1 MSLRFLCSVSVD
13 MLIYDKN
20 VILLLRFLCERIY
33 YFIFMKSSAEI
44 KKIAK
49 ETISLEVDAISKLQ
63 NRIDDDFVN
72 VINLILNTKGRL
84 IVVGIGK
91 SANIANKM
99 VATFNSTGQPA
110 IFVHAADA
118 IHGDL
123 GNIQSGDVVICIS
136 KSGNTPE
143 IKALLP
149 FIKNMGNAVIALT
162 GNMDSFLAKESDYTL
177 DVSVEKEA
185 CPNNLAPTSST
196 TAQLVMGD
204 ALAVS
209 LLACKDFTDK
219 DFARF
224 HPGGTLGKRLYLK
237 LTDILSSESN
247 PIVSS
252 ESSINEVIIEISKK
266 RLGATAVVDNDILSG
281 IITDGDLR
289 RMLREGKDFA
299 DLKAK
304 DIMNIS
310 PKTIAVDSL
319 AFDALE
325 IIERNN
331 ISQLVV
337 VDGSKYVGIVH
348 LHEIIK
354 EGVV

>member
-1 MSLRFLCSVSVD
+1 
-13 MLIYDKN
+13 
-20 VILLLRFLCERIY
+20 
-33 YFIFMKSSAEI
+33 MKSSTEI
-44 KKIAK
+44 KNIAK
-49 ETISLEVDAISKLQ
+49 ETIKLEIDAIKKLEGS
-63 NRIDDDFVN
+63 IDDDFVK
-72 VINLILNTKGRL
+72 VIELILKAKGRL
-84 IVVGIGK
+84 IVAGIGK

-110 IFVHAADA
+110 VFLHAADA

-123 GNIQSGDVVICIS
+123 GNILKDDIVICIS

-162 GNMDSFLAKESDYTL
+162 GNINSFLAKEANYTL

-204 ALAVS
+204 ALAVT
-209 LLACKDFTDK
+209 LLACKNFTDK

-224 HPGGTLGKRLYLK
+224 HPGGTLGKRLFLK
-237 LTDILSSESN
+237 LSDILHENSSPQVSN
-247 PIVSS
+247 
-252 ESSINEVIIEISKK
+252 EATINEVIMEISKK
-266 RLGATAVVDNDILSG
+266 RVGATAVIKDSSLQG

-289 RMLREGKDFA
+289 RMLEKQSNFEN
-299 DLKAK
+299 LKAK
-304 DIMNIS
+304 DIMCEA
-310 PKTIAVDSL
+310 PKYMQKEAL
-319 AFDALE
+319 AYDALE
-325 IIERNN
+325 LMEKNN

-337 VDGSKYVGIVH
+337 MDGQQYKGIVH
-348 LHEIIK
+348 IHEIIK

>member
-1 MSLRFLCSVSVD
+1 
-13 MLIYDKN
+13 
-20 VILLLRFLCERIY
+20 
-33 YFIFMKSSAEI
+33 MKSSAEI

-49 ETISLEVDAISKLQ
+49 ETILLEVDAISKLQ
-63 NRIDDDFVN
+63 NRIEDDFVN
-72 VINLILNTKGRL
+72 VINLILNAKGRL

-143 IKALLP
+143 ITALLP
-149 FIKNMGNAVIALT
+149 LIKNMGNSIVALV
-162 GNMDSFLAKESDYTL
+162 GNMKSFLAKESDFTL

-204 ALAVS
+204 AIAVS

-237 LTDILSSESN
+237 ISDILSAENN
-247 PIVSS
+247 PTVRV
-252 ESSINEVIIEISKK
+252 EASINEVIIEISNK
-266 RLGATAVVDNDILSG
+266 RLGATAVIDNDELKG

-289 RMLREGKDFA
+289 RMLENGASFT
-299 DLKAK
+299 DLKAN
-304 DIMNIS
+304 DIMS
-310 PKTIAVDSL
+310 EYPKTILNNTLVY
-319 AFDALE
+319 DALQLME
-325 IIERNN
+325 ASN

-337 VDGSKYVGIVH
+337 MDSYSSKYVGIVH
-348 LHEIIK
+348 LHDILK

>member
-1 MSLRFLCSVSVD
+1 
-13 MLIYDKN
+13 
-20 VILLLRFLCERIY
+20 
-33 YFIFMKSSAEI
+33 MKSSTEI

-49 ETISLEVDAISKLQ
+49 ETIALEAEEIKRLERAINDNFVKV
-63 NRIDDDFVN
+63 ID
-72 VINLILNTKGRL
+72 LILNAKGRL
-84 IVVGIGK
+84 IVAGIGK

-110 IFVHAADA
+110 VFLHAADA

-123 GNIQSGDVVICIS
+123 GNIQKEDVVICIS

-149 FIKNMGNAVIALT
+149 FIKNMGNAIIALT
-162 GNMDSFLAKESDYTL
+162 GNMDSFLAKEANFAL

-204 ALAVS
+204 ALAVA
-209 LLACKDFTDK
+209 LLACKNFTDK

-237 LTDILSSESN
+237 LADILNENST
-247 PIVSS
+247 PQVVRGDT
-252 ESSINEVIIEISKK
+252 INEVIIEISKK
-266 RLGATAVVDNDILSG
+266 RLGATAVIDNGKLAG
-281 IITDGDLR
+281 VITDGDLR
-289 RMLREGKDFA
+289 RMLEKKTNFEN
-299 DLKAK
+299 LQAK
-304 DIMNIS
+304 DIMCAQ
-310 PKTIAVDSL
+310 PKIIQI
-319 AFDALE
+319 DALAYDALQMME
-325 IIERNN
+325 KHN

-337 VDGSKYVGIVH
+337 MDRLQYKGIIH
-348 LHEIIK
+348 IHEIIK

>member
-1 MSLRFLCSVSVD
+1 MSNKSQIKEYAVQAVNDELEAIGNLP
-13 MLIYDKN
+13 L
-20 VILLLRFLCERIY
+20 
-33 YFIFMKSSAEI
+33 FI
-44 KKIAK
+44 
-49 ETISLEVDAISKLQ
+49 T
-63 NRIDDDFVN
+63 DDFTSAVESISN
-72 VINLILNTKGRL
+72 ASGRL
-84 IVVGIGK
+84 IVTGIGK
-91 SANIANKM
+91 SAIIAQKI
-99 VATFNSTGQPA
+99 VATMNSTGQPS
-110 IFVHAADA
+110 IFMHAADA

-123 GNIQSGDVVICIS
+123 GTILDDDVVICIS

-237 LTDILSSESN
+237 ISDILSAENN
-247 PIVSS
+247 PTVRV
-252 ESSINEVIIEISKK
+252 EASINEVIIEISNK
-266 RLGATAVVDNDILSG
+266 RLGATAVIDNDELKG

-289 RMLREGKDFA
+289 RMLENGASFT
-299 DLKAK
+299 DLKAN
-304 DIMNIS
+304 DIMS
-310 PKTIAVDSL
+310 EYPKTILNNTLVY
-319 AFDALE
+319 DALQLME
-325 IIERNN
+325 ASN

-337 VDGSKYVGIVH
+337 MDSYSSKYVGIVH
-348 LHEIIK
+348 LHDILK
-354 EGVV
+354 EGI

>member
-1 MSLRFLCSVSVD
+1 
-13 MLIYDKN
+13 
-20 VILLLRFLCERIY
+20 
-33 YFIFMKSSAEI
+33 MKSSAEI

-49 ETISLEVDAISKLQ
+49 ETISLEVAAISKLQ

-72 VINLILNTKGRL
+72 VINLILNAKGRL

-123 GNIQSGDVVICIS
+123 GNVQSGDVVICIS

-289 RMLREGKDFA
+289 RMLGEGKDFT

-325 IIERNN
+325 VMERNN

-337 VDGSKYVGIVH
+337 IDGSKYVGIVH
-348 LHEIIK
+348 IHEIIK